1 MTPAAPSFDDGLDRL
16 EALVQQLESGS
27 LSLEDALAR
36 FEEGVQLSQALQ
48 KQLAEA
54 QRRVEVLKAGLGGR
68 VPRRTPGRGQGI
80 PMREASTQVQADL
93 DRLIP
98 LLDTVLTTPF
108 RQGEAQRLGEAMRYS
123 LEAGGK
129 RVRPV
134 LCILACEAVGGTSA
148 QALPG
153 ALALEYVHTYSLIH
167 DDLPAMDDDDLRRG
181 RPTNHKVFGEGHAI
195 LAGDALLTEAF
206 GVLAAAALDPGRRA
220 EALVLLAE
228 GAGWRGMAGGQALD
242 LEGETLHSYDLDH
255 LRLIHRLK
263 TGALLRT
270 SVEIGAVLGGAA
282 PVERSA
288 LRAYGEAIGLAFQI
302 QDDILDATA
311 TEADLGKR
319 AGKDAGRGKIT
330 YPSLLG
336 LDGARK
342 ALEEA
347 TETALCHLASL
358 PNQNSL
364 AAWAQYLALR
374 GK

>member
-1 MTPAAPSFDDGLDRL
+1 MS
-16 EALVQQLESGS
+16 
-27 LSLEDALAR
+27 
-36 FEEGVQLSQALQ
+36 
-48 KQLAEA
+48 
-54 QRRVEVLKAGLGGR
+54 
-68 VPRRTPGRGQGI
+68 
-80 PMREASTQVQADL
+80 EASAQVQADL
-93 DRLIP
+93 ARLLP
-98 LLDTVLTTPF
+98 LLDAALTVPF
-108 RQGEAQRLGEAMRYS
+108 RQGEAARLGEAVRYS

-134 LCILACEAVGGTSA
+134 LCLLACEAVGGTPA

-153 ALALEYVHTYSLIH
+153 ALALEYIHTYSLIH

-206 GVLAAAALDPGRRA
+206 GVLAAADLDPGKRA
-220 EALVLLAE
+220 EALVLLAD

-242 LEGETLHSYDLDH
+242 LEGEKVASYDLDH

-263 TGALLRT
+263 TGALLRA
-270 SVEIGAVLGGAA
+270 SVEIGAVLGGATPA
-282 PVERSA
+282 ERSA

-311 TEADLGKR
+311 TDAELGKR

-336 LDGARK
+336 LNGARD
-342 ALEEA
+342 ALSEA
-347 TETALCHLASL
+347 TENALCQLASL

>member
-1 MTPAAPSFDDGLDRL
+1 MSGAA
-16 EALVQQLESGS
+16 
-27 LSLEDALAR
+27 
-36 FEEGVQLSQALQ
+36 
-48 KQLAEA
+48 
-54 QRRVEVLKAGLGGR
+54 
-68 VPRRTPGRGQGI
+68 
-80 PMREASTQVQADL
+80 MQVQADL
-93 DRLIP
+93 DRLLP
-98 LLDTVLTTPF
+98 LLDTALTAPF
-108 RQGEAQRLGEAMRYS
+108 RAGEAARLGEAMRYS

-134 LCILACEAVGGTSA
+134 LCLLAAEAVGGTAA

-206 GVLAAAALDPGRRA
+206 GVLASADLEPVRRA
-220 EALVLLAE
+220 EALALLAE

-242 LEGETLHSYDLDH
+242 LEGETLEAYDLGH

-263 TGALLRT
+263 TGALLRA
-270 SVEIGAVLGGAA
+270 SLEIGAVLGGAA
-282 PVERSA
+282 PADRAA

-302 QDDILDATA
+302 QDDILDTTA
-311 TEADLGKR
+311 TDADLGKR

-336 LDGARK
+336 LDGARN
-342 ALEEA
+342 ALSEA

-358 PNQNSL
+358 PNRRSL
-364 AAWAQYLALR
+364 EAWARYLAQR
-374 GK
+374 AK

>member
-1 MTPAAPSFDDGLDRL
+1 MKEP
-16 EALVQQLESGS
+16 
-27 LSLEDALAR
+27 
-36 FEEGVQLSQALQ
+36 
-48 KQLAEA
+48 
-54 QRRVEVLKAGLGGR
+54 
-68 VPRRTPGRGQGI
+68 
-80 PMREASTQVQADL
+80 STQVKADL
-93 DRLIP
+93 DRLLP
-98 LLDTVLTTPF
+98 LLDAALTVPF
-108 RQGEAQRLGEAMRYS
+108 QQGYARRLGEAVRYS

-134 LCILACEAVGGTSA
+134 LCLLACEAVGGSAA
-148 QALPG
+148 QALAG

-206 GVLAAAALDPGRRA
+206 GVLATADLDPVKRA

-228 GAGWRGMAGGQALD
+228 SAGWRGMAGGQALD
-242 LEGETLHSYDLDH
+242 LEGETLTTYDLDH

-263 TGALLRT
+263 TGALLRA
-270 SVEIGAVLGGAA
+270 SIEIGAVLGGAT
-282 PVERSA
+282 PGERSA

-311 TEADLGKR
+311 TDAELGKR

-342 ALEEA
+342 ALSEA
-347 TETALCHLASL
+347 TENALCQLASIL
-358 PNQNSL
+358 NRNSL
-364 AAWAQYLALR
+364 AAWARYLALR
-374 GK
+374 AS

>member
-1 MTPAAPSFDDGLDRL
+1 LSGAA
-16 EALVQQLESGS
+16 A
-27 LSLEDALAR
+27 
-36 FEEGVQLSQALQ
+36 
-48 KQLAEA
+48 
-54 QRRVEVLKAGLGGR
+54 
-68 VPRRTPGRGQGI
+68 
-80 PMREASTQVQADL
+80 QVQSDL
-93 DRLIP
+93 DRLLP
-98 LLDTVLTTPF
+98 LLDAVLTRPF
-108 RQGEAQRLGEAMRYS
+108 RDGEAVRLGEAARYS

-134 LCILACEAVGGTSA
+134 LCLLACEAVGGTLA

-153 ALALEYVHTYSLIH
+153 ALALEFIHTYSLIH

-206 GVLAAAALDPGRRA
+206 GVLAAADLDPVRRA
-220 EALVLLAE
+220 EALQLLAE
-228 GAGWRGMAGGQALD
+228 AAGWRGMAGGQALD
-242 LEGETLHSYDLDH
+242 LEGEKLDTFDLDH

-263 TGALLRT
+263 TGALLRAAL
-270 SVEIGAVLGGAA
+270 EIGAVLGGAT
-282 PVERSA
+282 PTERAA

-336 LDGARK
+336 LDGARR
-342 ALEEA
+342 ALDEA
-347 TETALCHLASL
+347 TETALCQLASL

-374 GK
+374 AR

>member
-1 MTPAAPSFDDGLDRL
+1 MT
-16 EALVQQLESGS
+16 
-27 LSLEDALAR
+27 
-36 FEEGVQLSQALQ
+36 
-48 KQLAEA
+48 
-54 QRRVEVLKAGLGGR
+54 
-68 VPRRTPGRGQGI
+68 
-80 PMREASTQVQADL
+80 EASIQVQTDL
-93 DRLIP
+93 DRLLPI
-98 LLDTVLTTPF
+98 LDAALTLPF
-108 RQGEAQRLGEAMRYS
+108 RQGDAQHLGEAMRYS

-134 LCILACEAVGGTSA
+134 LCLLACEAVGGTTA

-206 GVLAAAALDPGRRA
+206 GVLAAADLDPVRRA
-220 EALVLLAE
+220 GALVLLAE

-242 LEGETLHSYDLDH
+242 LEGEKLTSYDLDH

-263 TGALLRT
+263 TGALLRA
-270 SVEIGAVLGGAA
+270 SLEIGAVLGGAQSA
-282 PVERSA
+282 DRLA

-311 TEADLGKR
+311 TEAELGKR
-319 AGKDAGRGKIT
+319 TGKDAGRGKIT

-342 ALEEA
+342 ALREA
-347 TETALCHLASL
+347 TETALCQLASL
-358 PNQNSL
+358 PNRNSL
-364 AAWAQYLALR
+364 AAWARYLAQR
-374 GK
+374 AR

>member
-1 MTPAAPSFDDGLDRL
+1 MEAPA
-16 EALVQQLESGS
+16 
-27 LSLEDALAR
+27 
-36 FEEGVQLSQALQ
+36 
-48 KQLAEA
+48 
-54 QRRVEVLKAGLGGR
+54 
-68 VPRRTPGRGQGI
+68 
-80 PMREASTQVQADL
+80 QVQADL
-93 DRLIP
+93 DRLMPI
-98 LLDTVLTTPF
+98 LDAGLTAPF
-108 RQGEAQRLGEAMRYS
+108 RQGDAVRLGEAMRYS

-134 LCILACEAVGGTSA
+134 LCLLACEAVGGTPA
-148 QALPG
+148 EALPG

-206 GVLAAAALDPGRRA
+206 GVLAGAALDPVKRA
-220 EALVLLAE
+220 EALALLAE

-242 LEGETLHSYDLDH
+242 LEGEKLATYDLDH

-263 TGALLRT
+263 TGALLRA

-282 PVERSA
+282 PEVRSA

-311 TEADLGKR
+311 TEAELGKR

-336 LDGARK
+336 LDGARQ

-358 PNQNSL
+358 PNRNSL
-364 AAWAQYLALR
+364 AAWARYLALR
-374 GK
+374 AK

>member
-1 MTPAAPSFDDGLDRL
+1 MTGAAS
-16 EALVQQLESGS
+16 
-27 LSLEDALAR
+27 
-36 FEEGVQLSQALQ
+36 
-48 KQLAEA
+48 
-54 QRRVEVLKAGLGGR
+54 
-68 VPRRTPGRGQGI
+68 
-80 PMREASTQVQADL
+80 QVQADL
-93 DRLIP
+93 DRLLP
-98 LLDTVLTTPF
+98 LLDASLTAPL
-108 RQGEAQRLGEAMRYS
+108 QKGDAARLGEAMRYS

-129 RVRPV
+129 RVRPI
-134 LCILACEAVGGTSA
+134 LCLLAAEAVGGTA
-148 QALPG
+148 EQALPG

-206 GVLAAAALDPGRRA
+206 GVLASADLDPVRRA
-220 EALVLLAE
+220 EALALLAE

-242 LEGETLHSYDLDH
+242 LEGEALATYDLEH

-263 TGALLRT
+263 TGALLRA
-270 SVEIGAVLGGAA
+270 SLEIGAVLGGAVPA
-282 PVERSA
+282 DRAA

-311 TEADLGKR
+311 TDADLGKR

-342 ALEEA
+342 ALSEA
-347 TETALCHLASL
+347 TENALCHLATL
-358 PNQNSL
+358 PNRTSL
-364 AAWAQYLALR
+364 AAWARYLAQR
-374 GK
+374 AK